1 MEARR
6 AWGGFVVDEDSAPPA
21 RWEPRRLAAWS
32 VRAVT
37 MVLPVTAGVATMA
50 VASRVLPTAHGV
62 AVIGRYGLL
71 LATCWLGL
79 SLTQRALIRLLPLAL
94 LLEMSLAF
102 PDTAPSRL
110 KVARRAGSATE
121 LRQLVTGSTS
131 CPVGETTQ
139 QAAERILTLVAA
151 LARHDK
157 RTRGH
162 SERVRSFTDVIA
174 EQMGLPQ
181 GARDKLRWAA
191 LLHDIGKL
199 TVPAAI
205 LNKPGTP
212 TAAEWEQLRTHPQAG
227 ADMAAPL
234 MAWLGPWGQVIV
246 QHHERFDR
254 TGYPLGLAR
263 HDICVGARI
272 VSVAD
277 TFDVITAARSY
288 KRPISKELA
297 LQELVRCAGTQF
309 DPQVVR
315 ALVASPSK
323 KLVLVMGP
331 TAWLAGIPFLG
342 QAPAAIA
349 AQVSTQAGV
358 TIAAMTIA
366 GATSLTPLSAAA
378 STPAASTAATTQQTT
393 TTAPL
398 EQAPSAATT
407 PPTAPSH
414 PARPTP
420 SSTRTHQT
428 TTASPSHPPGK
439 PATSTPLLIP
449 TGTVTPPRGVPTSK
463 PLAPTNTPPGQAK
476 TKTIGTAKTRKAT
489 ASPTPS
495 PTVTTPATSPKSKG
509 NRPAVSKS
517 KSPRNRPSHEDP
529 GGSTRAPS

>member
-6 AWGGFVVDEDSAPPA
+6 AWGGFVVDEDSGPPA

-37 MVLPVTAGVATMA
+37 IVLPVSTGVATMA
-50 VASRVLPTAHGV
+50 VVSRVLPTAHGV

-71 LATCWLGL
+71 LATCWLVL
-79 SLTQRALIRLLPLAL
+79 SLTQRALTRLLPLAL

-102 PDTAPSRL
+102 PNTAPSRL

-121 LRQLVTGSTS
+121 LRQLAAGSTRG
-131 CPVGETTQ
+131 PVGETTQ

-162 SERVRSFTDVIA
+162 AERVRSFTDVIA

-199 TVPAAI
+199 AVPAAI
-205 LNKPGTP
+205 LNKRGKP
-212 TAAEWEQLRTHPQAG
+212 TAAEWEQLRTHPRAG

-246 QHHERFDR
+246 QHHERFDG

-315 ALVASPSK
+315 ALVASPSR
-323 KLVLVMGP
+323 KLLLVMGP
-331 TAWLAGIPFLG
+331 SAWLAGIPFLG

-358 TIAAMTIA
+358 TLTAITIA
-366 GATSLTPLSAAA
+366 GATSLTPLGAAA
-378 STPAASTAATTQQTT
+378 LTPAASIAATTQQTT
-393 TTAPL
+393 TTGLLGP
-398 EQAPSAATT
+398 APSAATT
-407 PPTAPSH
+407 PPAAPPH
-414 PARPTP
+414 PARPAP

-428 TTASPSHPPGK
+428 ATASPSHPPAGTL
-439 PATSTPLLIP
+439 ATSTPLP
-449 TGTVTPPRGVPTSK
+449 SPAGTVAPPKAVPTSK

-476 TKTIGTAKTRKAT
+476 TKTSPPGQAKKTQPT

-495 PTVTTPATSPKSKG
+495 PTVATPATSPKSKANG
-509 NRPAVSKS
+509 PAVSKS
-517 KSPRNRPSHEDP
+517 KSP
-529 GGSTRAPS
+529 